1 MNAVIYVAANKIS
14 SFWQVHDGMRTREGK
29 QPLSRELKSLIAS
42 MISVDE
48 NARPSFAEIAMHP
61 WMRVNAD
68 NWQENLNAYRDQ
80 ME

>member
-1 MNAVIYVAANKIS
+1 
-14 SFWQVHDGMRTREGK
+14 MRTDEGK
-29 QPLSRELKSLIAS
+29 QPLSTELKRLIAS

-68 NWQENLNAYRDQ
+68 NW
-80 ME
+80 